1 MRYLLL
7 FIWIFLSAAD
17 LQGELLLGVPF
28 SSTRQLQEIE
38 NADLRVRYVAPQ
50 LVFVSGDESTLEKLQ
65 ARGLAPFIIDESGPG
80 EVYYLTDDLESDAE
94 PSYVDPAGWALLR
107 LPQEGVSLPYFLWAL
122 PENYSLEGWL
132 RLPRSAKP
140 TTPLASTSMDELLA
154 QVDSV
159 RLQQHIRSL
168 ALENPEGP
176 SDYDNLR
183 TRFVLRPE
191 TREATEYIRLHLA
204 ESLGE
209 EAVEVQEFALSGG
222 RLSSYLKEE
231 DEEYARKGYNV
242 IGTLPGTDPE
252 AGYYIIGAHY
262 DAIGARSR
270 TWDWRTDPAPG
281 ADDNGSGVALVL
293 ESARV
298 LAGQEFPWSIRFVAF
313 AGEELGLLG
322 SRDYVARV
330 VEADDTIL
338 GVLNFDMLG
347 YNNQNDRVELATNP
361 ASSWIVDLMR
371 ESNQRY
377 IAGLQVDVLED
388 TSAILSDHHS
398 FWARGYDA
406 VLAIENYLPDDS
418 TTYGVREGIY
428 QVNSSY
434 HTMADVP
441 DSINW
446 SLLHKCTQLAVAT
459 LAQYSLEEGRPNLGV
474 FAGDLSQGEQDDL
487 RLRVSN
493 IGLGPLEDPFRVR
506 VSRCGADSSDCEVIY
521 DQEHAA
527 LLAPGTAEDIEIPWN
542 RFGATAFLFE
552 VDPEDRIA
560 ELSEEDNR
568 AFQHLR
574 LVPQNRIVVYP
585 NPFRP
590 SRDSFLSFSGVPSW
604 ARVRVS
610 SLSGESV
617 WFGAE
622 ERQGR
627 LSREVRWR
635 GVNQAGLAVG
645 SGVYI
650 YTITTLEGEVLEQD
664 KVAVIW

>member
-80 EVYYLTDDLESDAE
+80 EVYYLTDDLDSGAE

-231 DEEYARKGYNV
+231 DEEYARNAYNV
-242 IGTLPGTDPE
+242 IGTLQGADPE

-313 AGEELGLLG
+313 TGEELGLLG

-377 IAGLQVDVLED
+377 ITDLQVDVLED

-398 FWARGYDA
+398 FWARG
-406 VLAIENYLPDDS
+406 
-418 TTYGVREGIY
+418 
-428 QVNSSY
+428 
-434 HTMADVP
+434 
-441 DSINW
+441 
-446 SLLHKCTQLAVAT
+446 
-459 LAQYSLEEGRPNLGV
+459 
-474 FAGDLSQGEQDDL
+474 
-487 RLRVSN
+487 
-493 IGLGPLEDPFRVR
+493 
-506 VSRCGADSSDCEVIY
+506 
-521 DQEHAA
+521 
-527 LLAPGTAEDIEIPWN
+527 
-542 RFGATAFLFE
+542 
-552 VDPEDRIA
+552 
-560 ELSEEDNR
+560 
-568 AFQHLR
+568 
-574 LVPQNRIVVYP
+574 
-585 NPFRP
+585 
-590 SRDSFLSFSGVPSW
+590 
-604 ARVRVS
+604 
-610 SLSGESV
+610 
-617 WFGAE
+617 
-622 ERQGR
+622 
-627 LSREVRWR
+627 
-635 GVNQAGLAVG
+635 
-645 SGVYI
+645 
-650 YTITTLEGEVLEQD
+650 
-664 KVAVIW
+664 